1 MLRVSIAMQISSVL
15 SFSILPHV
23 RDFICHCVLKVSF
36 ENYITSIQEVFFPCL
51 IQYFLLWN
59 VRIFSPKQDQ
69 WFSNYVPQNLKGASW
84 APNIQLDFFFRVL
97 TTSNKSNTHK
107 FYNIGSHRY
116 ASFCYQ
122 VHWAL
127 CRSQKK
133 AVPTNT

>member
-23 RDFICHCVLKVSF
+23 RDFICSCVLKVSF

-69 WFSNYVPQNLKGASW
+69 WFSNYVEWNS
-84 APNIQLDFFFRVL
+84 FFFL
-97 TTSNKSNTHK
+97 NTTVQKHTAHQLGKGELFSQETELS
-107 FYNIGSHRY
+107 
-116 ASFCYQ
+116 
-122 VHWAL
+122 AL
-127 CRSQKK
+127 EDLLK
-133 AVPTNT
+133 A